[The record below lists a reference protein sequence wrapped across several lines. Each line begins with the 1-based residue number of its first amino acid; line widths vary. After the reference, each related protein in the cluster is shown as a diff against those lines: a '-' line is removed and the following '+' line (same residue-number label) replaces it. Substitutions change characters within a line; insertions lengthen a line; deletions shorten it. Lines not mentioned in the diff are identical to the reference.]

1 MEFKM
6 TLLVDGNNLVN
17 AAFFVAQAKADQ
29 INTEEIQKNTIG
41 IFMSQINRLKR
52 ELKSDNVYIAW
63 DGRYGA
69 QWRKEVLPEYK
80 SGRNKEGKE
89 FLFSSLDYCRE
100 IESHNNFHHDD
111 YEADDIIYALCRAID
126 DEKVICSA
134 DKDFIQ
140 IVQEGLANKLYNPI
154 SKQFREIP
162 EICAITRSAI
172 CGGDDSLK
180 GVPQK
185 GEAFLKKFVKRQARL
200 TEQEWEIYEKHRLVF
215 GLKYNPY
222 KEEILKFVQ
231 EKLTNM

>member
-1 MEFKM
+1 M

-29 INTEEIQKNTIG
+29 INTEDVQKNTIG

-100 IESHNNFHHDD
+100 IESHNNFHHDE

-126 DEKVICSA
+126 DEKIVVSA

-140 IVQEGLANKLYNPI
+140 IIQEGLANKLYNPI

-162 EICAITRSAI
+162 EYSSIHEKAIV
-172 CGGDDSLK
+172 GDKADNINGIK
-180 GVPQK
+180 GVGIK
-185 GEAFLKKFVKRQARL
+185 KFLKMNGNYDSFSNEQKEIFEKNLLIIDLSKNPKADEIYKFVL
-200 TEQEWEIYEKHRLVF
+200 
-215 GLKYNPY
+215 N
-222 KEEILKFVQ
+222 
-231 EKLTNM
+231 KL